1 MGKYLNFRQKK
12 KKVKKK
18 RSQLPLRLNIL
29 FVSVFLIFSLLIVQL
44 GVVQILNGEEAQ
56 REIDQTENTPSE
68 KPVPRGLMYDRN
80 HNLILDNNPVKSITY
95 TPPKHG
101 QTADERLELAE
112 DLAEY
117 ITIIKDQEELKEEIT
132 ERDKKEYW
140 YIQNTEEVAD
150 RLTEKEKELEGGD
163 KYQAELNAITAE
175 DLATVDWTPELL
187 NIIAIKKELDQ
198 AHELSP
204 HIVVNE
210 GITDEE
216 YAKVAEHLH
225 DLPNID
231 ATIDWERD
239 NNYEGTLS
247 AFIGSIT
254 SSEEGI
260 PRENSDYY
268 LANGYTWND
277 RVGTSGLEQQYEH
290 VLRGRKEKVQYTTNN
305 DGEVVGSEVV
315 VEGQRGKD
323 LILTVDMEL
332 QQQVDK
338 IVEEELRTAIN
349 HPVNNNGYLEDAMA
363 VVMNPQTGEILAMSA
378 IRYDREN
385 KEYVNNAYRTIY
397 DAHAPGSAIKGATM
411 LAGYQSGVI
420 DIGTRLDDGVIKI
433 KGTKE
438 KSSWKNLGDNISDL
452 YALEQSSNVYM
463 MRIAIKMAGAT
474 YRYNE
479 PLYNFDYG
487 AFGELRNYFKQFGL
501 GVETGIDM
509 PFEATGV
516 TGSNGLPGNFLD
528 LSFGQFDT
536 YTTMQLA
543 QYVSTIANG
552 GYRIKPH
559 LVKEIREPSTEDGK
573 LGSVLKT
580 MEPEVINRIEM
591 DDKYIE
597 RVQEGFRLVFT
608 QGTAQRLWKDVPYE
622 VAGKTGTAENPQ
634 YKDGE
639 LVANTENL
647 SLVGYSPEENPEVA
661 FAVIVPKNGTGAGQ
675 YEINHKIG
683 KRIIEAYYE
692 GKSADEDNEEE

>member
-1 MGKYLNFRQKK
+1 M
-12 KKVKKK
+12 KKK

-163 KYQAELNAITAE
+163 KYQAELNAITAD

-231 ATIDWERD
+231 ATIDWKRD

-363 VVMNPQTGEILAMSA
+363 VVMNPKTGEILAMSG
-378 IRYDREN
+378 IRYDRETG
-385 KEYVNNAYRTIY
+385 EYLNNAYRTIY
-397 DAHAPGSAIKGATM
+397 DAHIPGSAIKGATM
-411 LAGYQSGVI
+411 LAGYESGVIEIGTRMDDGVI
-420 DIGTRLDDGVIKI
+420 DIAGTPIK
-433 KGTKE
+433 K
-438 KSSWKNLGDNISDL
+438 SWKNLGPNISDL
-452 YALEQSSNVYM
+452 TALQESSNVYM

-474 YRYNE
+474 YRKGE
-479 PLYNFDYG
+479 PLYNFDYS

-501 GVETGIDM
+501 GVETGVDL
-509 PFEATGV
+509 PFEAVGV
-516 TGSNGLPGNFLD
+516 TGSNPQSGNLLD
-528 LSFGQFDT
+528 LSFGQYDT
-536 YTTMQLA
+536 YTTLQLA
-543 QYVSTIANG
+543 QYVSTIAND
-552 GYRIKPH
+552 GYRVKPH
-559 LVKEIREPSTEDGK
+559 LVKEIREPAKDDQ
-573 LGSVLKT
+573 LGPIIKSFN
-580 MEPEVINRIEM
+580 PEVLNRIEM

-597 RVQEGFRLVFT
+597 RVQQGFRLVFT
-608 QGTAQRLWKDVPYE
+608 QGTAQGRWSGFPYE

-634 YKDGE
+634 YKNGNE
-639 LVANTENL
+639 IYTENL
-647 SLVGYSPEENPEVA
+647 SLVGYTPAEDPEMA
-661 FAVIVPKNGTGAGQ
+661 FAIIVPKNGTGANQ
-675 YEINHKIG
+675 HQINHEIG
-683 KRIIEAYYE
+683 KKIVKAYYE
-692 GKSADEDNEEE
+692 LKEGKSDEDNEEE